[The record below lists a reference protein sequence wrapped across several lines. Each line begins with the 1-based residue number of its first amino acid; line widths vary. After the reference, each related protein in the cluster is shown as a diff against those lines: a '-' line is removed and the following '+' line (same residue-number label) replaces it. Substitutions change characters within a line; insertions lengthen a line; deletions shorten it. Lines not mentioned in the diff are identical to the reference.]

1 MRCGEEGVKKSYQPE
16 QSQMVK
22 RELVLGEVEVV
33 QLLIRDV
40 NVRTTSGRK
49 LEAGRKDSSLLFP
62 SQLEDV
68 DVGVNDGAMKWSRR
82 HGRNRWK

>member
-1 MRCGEEGVKKSYQPE
+1 MST
-16 QSQMVK
+16 
-22 RELVLGEVEVV
+22 LGRHQE
-33 QLLIRDV
+33 
-40 NVRTTSGRK
+40 GRK
-49 LEAGRKDSSLLFP
+49 EAGRKDSSLLFP